1 MSNRNGRGYSHGNG
15 RVYKVAI
22 ETYIY
27 YHTQC
32 GGYQARKIKIKNGYR
47 VYDVSKYFGVARYGS
62 LRGAATAAREWKNRH
77 LTTGRWR

>member
-1 MSNRNGRGYSHGNG
+1 VRS

-27 YHTQC
+27 YHTQS
-32 GGYQARKIKIKNGYR
+32 GGYQVRKVKTKNGKR
-47 VYDVSKYFGVARYGS
+47 VADVSKYFGTTRYGN

-77 LTTGRWR
+77 LRRW